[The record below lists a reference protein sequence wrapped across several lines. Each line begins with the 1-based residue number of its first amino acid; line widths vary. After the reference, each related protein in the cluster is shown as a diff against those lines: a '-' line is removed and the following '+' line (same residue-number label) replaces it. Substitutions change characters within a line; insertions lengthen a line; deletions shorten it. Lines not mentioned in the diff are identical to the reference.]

1 MHYFLQ
7 GYFQNL
13 ITVPHHSDIYWGAN
27 PAITRNS
34 EGPCKE
40 KKSKLLSNTVRYN
53 SLNKAATHHISYSD
67 NCARKALPD
76 CNHLDSE
83 INLK

>member
-1 MHYFLQ
+1 MP
-7 GYFQNL
+7 GYFHNL
-13 ITVPHHSDIYWGAN
+13 ITVPHHSDIYLGAN

-40 KKSKLLSNTVRYN
+40 KNTKLLSNTVHYN
-53 SLNKAATHHISYSD
+53 SLKKAVAHHISHSD
-67 NCARKALPD
+67 NSARKALPD

-83 INLK
+83 VNLK